1 MKSFLSKMLVAS
13 CVVAIVAALFAAQ
26 DSQGQEKKKKK
37 GGNDPTAKLRAKLDS
52 AELPA
57 DVLEKAKKV
66 VDEHAPKI
74 KEAQAAVDSILTD
87 EQKKA
92 RSAAQKAAKDA
103 GKKGKEAQDEVNA
116 ALKLTDEQKTKMEE
130 AQKALTAAQGD
141 MNKALREVLS
151 EEQQEKV
158 GIKGKK
164 KKNQ

>member
-1 MKSFLSKMLVAS
+1 MKSFLSKILFAGCVLSLVA
-13 CVVAIVAALFAAQ
+13 AIIAVP

-37 GGNDPTAKLRAKLDS
+37 NDPAAAMKKKLDD

-74 KEAQAAVDSILTD
+74 AEAQAAVDAILTD

-103 GKKGKEAQDEVNA
+103 GKKGKEAQADVEA
-116 ALKLTDEQKTKMEE
+116 ALKLTDEQQAKMKE
-130 AQKALTAAQGD
+130 ANDALAKATAAR
-141 MNKALREVLS
+141 NEALGALLTD
-151 EEQQEKV
+151 EQKQKV

-164 KKNQ
+164 KKNV

>member
-1 MKSFLSKMLVAS
+1 MKSFLSKMLVAG
-13 CVVAIVAALFAAQ
+13 CVLALVAIIAGAP

-37 GGNDPTAKLRAKLDS
+37 GDPATAMKKKLDD

-74 KEAQAAVDSILTD
+74 AEAQAKVDSILTD

-92 RSAAQKAAKDA
+92 RNAAQKAAKDA
-103 GKKGKEAQDEVNA
+103 GKKGKEAQADVEA

-130 AQKALTAAQGD
+130 AQKELNAATGARNEALGALLTDEQ
-141 MNKALREVLS
+141 KA
-151 EEQQEKV
+151 KV

-164 KKNQ
+164 KKNAQ

>member
-1 MKSFLSKMLVAS
+1 MKSFLSKCLVAG
-13 CVVAIVAALFAAQ
+13 CVLSLAAVIIAVP

-37 GGNDPTAKLRAKLDS
+37 DATAGIKKKLDE

-74 KEAQAAVDSILTD
+74 AEAQAAVDAILTD

-103 GKKGKEAQDEVNA
+103 GRKGKEAAAEVEA
-116 ALKLTDEQKTKMEE
+116 ALKLTDEQKEKMKE
-130 AQKALTAAQGD
+130 ANEGLAKATAAR
-141 MNKALREVLS
+141 NEALGALLTD
-151 EEQQEKV
+151 EQKQKV

-164 KKNQ
+164 KKNV

>member
-13 CVVAIVAALFAAQ
+13 CVLALVAVIAGAP

-37 GGNDPTAKLRAKLDS
+37 DATAGIKKKLDD

-74 KEAQAAVDSILTD
+74 AEAQAAVDSILTD

-92 RSAAQKAAKDA
+92 RNAAQKAAKDA
-103 GKKGKEAQDEVNA
+103 GKKGKEAQAEVEA
-116 ALKLTDEQKTKMEE
+116 ALKLTDEQKAKMKE
-130 AQKALTAAQGD
+130 ANDALAKATAAR
-141 MNKALREVLS
+141 NEALGALLTD
-151 EEQQEKV
+151 EQKQKV
-158 GIKGKK
+158 GIAKGKK
-164 KKNQ
+164 KKNA

>member
-1 MKSFLSKMLVAS
+1 MLVAG
-13 CVVAIVAALFAAQ
+13 CAVAIIAALFAAQ

-37 GGNDPTAKLRAKLDS
+37 GGGDPTAKLKAKLDM

-57 DVLEKAKKV
+57 DVLEKAKKIV
-66 VDEHAPKI
+66 EEHAPKI
-74 KEAQAAVDSILTD
+74 KEAQAKVDAVLTD

-116 ALKLTDEQKTKMEE
+116 ALKLTDEQKTKLEE
-130 AQKALTAAQGD
+130 AQKALAAANAD
-141 MNKALREVLS
+141 LNKALGEVLS
-151 EEQQEKV
+151 DEQKAKV

-164 KKNQ
+164 KKNA

>member
-1 MKSFLSKMLVAS
+1 MKSFLAKLLFAGCVLSLVA
-13 CVVAIVAALFAAQ
+13 AIIAVP

-37 GGNDPTAKLRAKLDS
+37 DASAGIKKKLDD

-74 KEAQAAVDSILTD
+74 AEAQAAVDAILTD

-92 RSAAQKAAKDA
+92 RNAATKAANEA
-103 GKKGKEAQDEVNA
+103 GKKGKERQAEIDA
-116 ALKLTDEQKTKMEE
+116 ALKLTDEQKGKMEE
-130 AQKALTAAQGD
+130 AQKGLTAAT
-141 MNKALREVLS
+141 NARNEALGALLTD
-151 EEQQEKV
+151 EQKQKV

-164 KKNQ
+164 KKKNV

>member
-1 MKSFLSKMLVAS
+1 MKSLLAKFLVAG
-13 CVVAIVAALFAAQ
+13 CVLSLAAAIIAVP

-37 GGNDPTAKLRAKLDS
+37 DASAGIKKKLDD

-74 KEAQAAVDSILTD
+74 AEAQAAVDSILTD

-103 GKKGKEAQDEVNA
+103 GKKGKEAAADVEA
-116 ALKLTDEQKTKMEE
+116 ALKLTDEQKEKMKE
-130 AQKALTAAQGD
+130 ANDGLAKATAAR
-141 MNKALREVLS
+141 NEALGALLTD
-151 EEQQEKV
+151 EQKQKV

-164 KKNQ
+164 KKNNA